1 MRASSSPAAR
11 RRSSR
16 NSFAAMP
23 EVAHVMGNA
32 EKTRGT
38 SWDLFAVRKNVGA
51 IAEAGRRDNAASP
64 LLAAIEG
71 HTRAFLSLQNGCDHS
86 CTFCV
91 IPAGRGPS
99 RSASAETVVAQARK
113 FVETGHKE
121 LVLTGVDLT
130 SWGADLPGGPKLGQL
145 VRRLLRELPDLP
157 RLRLSSVDCIEAD
170 GDLIAAFAEEQRL
183 APYLHLSL
191 QSGDDLI
198 LKRMKR
204 RHSRRDSVEFCA
216 ICGGLRPDMAFG
228 ADLIAGFPT
237 EDEAMAARSRDLI
250 EDCGLSFL
258 HVFPFFS
265 PRPET
270 PAARMPQV
278 AHAVIKQRAAILRA
292 TGELALERH
301 LLKQVGR
308 RLRILTERGG
318 MGRADDFTAVRT
330 TGLPPGMMFEAGAVG
345 FTKKGALDVTF
356 EFIVNREVLRALT
369 KALPISGQIRLDFTR
384 AVSGVRAGHD
394 LNPISVV
401 GTNHAR
407 FIKTPSPA
415 RSTPRA
421 TPPSSWPVSAP
432 PCSPRRVFW
441 RKDRK
446 LVRRCRPR
454 RRRDPSPGSKSSG
467 RRRSTLW
474 RRRNWRMGH
483 SPIKRVATSPAAGV
497 RIC

>member
-1 MRASSSPAAR
+1 MVVNTCAVTAESTRQARQTIRRLKRERPDARIVVTGCAAQIEP
-11 RRSSR
+11 

-32 EKTRGT
+32 EKTRAI
-38 SWDLFAVRKNVGA
+38 SWDFFAARKNVGA
-51 IAEAGRRDNAASP
+51 ISEAGRRDNAASP
-64 LLAAIEG
+64 LLAAIDG

-99 RSASAETVVAQARK
+99 RSAAIDVVLAQARK

-130 SWGADLPGGPKLGQL
+130 SWGADLPGAPKLGQL
-145 VRRLLRELPDLP
+145 VRRLLRELPELP

-170 GDLIAAFAEEQRL
+170 ADLIAAFAEEQRL

-216 ICGGLRPDMAFG
+216 TLRRLRPDMAFG

-258 HVFPFFS
+258 HVFPFS

-278 AHAVIKQRAAILRA
+278 AHAVIKQRAASLRA

-301 LLKQVGR
+301 LQKQVGR

-330 TGLPPGMMFEAGAVG
+330 PGLPPGLMFEAEAVG
-345 FTKKGALDVTF
+345 FTKGALDVTF
-356 EFIVNREVLRALT
+356 DFIVNREVFRALT
-369 KALPISGQIRLDFTR
+369 KALQISGQIRL
-384 AVSGVRAGHD
+384 S
-394 LNPISVV
+394 
-401 GTNHAR
+401 
-407 FIKTPSPA
+407 
-415 RSTPRA
+415 
-421 TPPSSWPVSAP
+421 
-432 PCSPRRVFW
+432 RRFW
-441 RKDRK
+441 RQGG
-446 LVRRCRPR
+446 P
-454 RRRDPSPGSKSSG
+454 
-467 RRRSTLW
+467 
-474 RRRNWRMGH
+474 
-483 SPIKRVATSPAAGV
+483 
-497 RIC
+497 

>member
-1 MRASSSPAAR
+1 MSASRQESASSEGKVEVVTLGCRLNMVESQTIRHLAGQGGQEKLVIVNTCAVTAESTRQARQTIRRLKRERPDARIVVTGCAAQIEPD
-11 RRSSR
+11 
-16 NSFAAMP
+16 SFAAMP

-32 EKTRGT
+32 EKIRAT
-38 SWDLFAVRKNVGA
+38 SWDFFAARKNVGA

-99 RSASAETVVAQARK
+99 RSAPTDTVVAQARK

-130 SWGADLPGGPKLGQL
+130 SWGADLPGAPKLGQL
-145 VRRLLRELPDLP
+145 VRRLLRELPELP

-170 GDLIAAFAEEQRL
+170 ADLIAAFAEEERL

-216 ICGGLRPDMAFG
+216 TLRRLRPDMAFG

-237 EDEAMAARSRDLI
+237 EDEAMAARTRDLI
-250 EDCGLSFL
+250 EECGLSFL
-258 HVFPFFS
+258 HVFPFS

-270 PAARMPQV
+270 PAARMPQL
-278 AHAVIKQRAAILRA
+278 ASAVIKQRAAILRA
-292 TGELALERH
+292 TGALALERH
-301 LLKQVGR
+301 LQRQVGR
-308 RLRILTERGG
+308 RLRVLTERGG

-330 TGLPPGMMFEAGAVG
+330 PGLPPGLMFEAEAVG
-345 FTKKGALDVTF
+345 FTKGALDVTSDSSLI
-356 EFIVNREVLRALT
+356 EKSA
-369 KALPISGQIRLDFTR
+369 
-384 AVSGVRAGHD
+384 
-394 LNPISVV
+394 
-401 GTNHAR
+401 AR
-407 FIKTPSPA
+407 
-415 RSTPRA
+415 
-421 TPPSSWPVSAP
+421 
-432 PCSPRRVFW
+432 
-441 RKDRK
+441 
-446 LVRRCRPR
+446 
-454 RRRDPSPGSKSSG
+454 
-467 RRRSTLW
+467 
-474 RRRNWRMGH
+474 
-483 SPIKRVATSPAAGV
+483 
-497 RIC
+497 

>member
-1 MRASSSPAAR
+1 MSDSGEDKVEVVTFGCRLNMVESQTIRHLAGQGGQENLVVVNTCAVTAESTRQARQTIRRFKRERPDARIVVTGCAAQIEPD
-11 RRSSR
+11 
-16 NSFAAMP
+16 SFAAMP

-32 EKTRGT
+32 EKTRAT
-38 SWDLFAVRKNVGA
+38 SWDSFAARKNVGA
-51 IAEAGRRDNAASP
+51 ISEAGRRDNAASP

-99 RSASAETVVAQARK
+99 RSAPAETVVAQARN

-157 RLRLSSVDCIEAD
+157 RLRLSSVDCNEAD
-170 GDLIAAFAEEQRL
+170 ADLIAAFAEEERL

-204 RHSRRDSVEFCA
+204 RHTRRDGVEFCA
-216 ICGGLRPDMAFG
+216 TLRRLRPDMAFG

-250 EDCGLSFL
+250 DECGLSFL
-258 HVFPFFS
+258 HVFPFS

-278 AHAVIKQRAAILRA
+278 AHAVIKQRAASLRA

-301 LLKQVGR
+301 LQRQVGR
-308 RLRILTERGG
+308 RLRILTERCG

-330 TGLPPGMMFEAGAVG
+330 PGLPHGLMFEAGAVG
-345 FTKKGALDVTF
+345 FTKGALDVTF
-356 EFIVNREVLRALT
+356 
-369 KALPISGQIRLDFTR
+369 D
-384 AVSGVRAGHD
+384 
-394 LNPISVV
+394 
-401 GTNHAR
+401 
-407 FIKTPSPA
+407 
-415 RSTPRA
+415 
-421 TPPSSWPVSAP
+421 SS
-432 PCSPRRVFW
+432 
-441 RKDRK
+441 
-446 LVRRCRPR
+446 LIE
-454 RRRDPSPGSKSSG
+454 KSSA
-467 RRRSTLW
+467 R
-474 RRRNWRMGH
+474 
-483 SPIKRVATSPAAGV
+483 
-497 RIC
+497 